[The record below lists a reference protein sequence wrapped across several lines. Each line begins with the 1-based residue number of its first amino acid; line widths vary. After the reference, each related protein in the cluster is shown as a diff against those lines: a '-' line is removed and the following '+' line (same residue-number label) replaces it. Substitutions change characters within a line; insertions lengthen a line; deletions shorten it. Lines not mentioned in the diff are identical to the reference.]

1 MNQQQ
6 ILERK
11 QRGYELSQKVRIQKD
26 GEFYLVPSSKTGK
39 YKVSLFHQTCTCPD
53 HETRKVKCKHLYG
66 VEYFVDSQFL
76 SAIDNVPAEVK
87 ETPKKKT
94 YPQPNW
100 KAYHQSQ
107 VSEKI
112 QFQYL
117 LHQLC
122 QNISTPHPKTGRKRF
137 ELSDLVFAMV
147 YKVYSCFSS
156 RRFMS
161 DLHEAFGKEYLI
173 KLPHYNTIINA
184 FSFGEITPIL
194 TYLIEMS
201 SLPLASIETDF
212 AVDSTGVSTCR
223 FFQWYQA
230 KYWEDKKLI
239 ERRDWVKIHLCCGV
253 KTNIVSAVEISN
265 KFSGDSPYFRPL
277 VDKTALR
284 FKINEVS
291 ADKAYSS
298 EKNMQTVL
306 DYGGTPYIA
315 FKANAGLIGSRSG
328 QIWKNMFHYY
338 SLNQER
344 FLNHYH
350 KRSNVET
357 VFMMIKTKFGDALRS
372 KTETAMVNEALCKV
386 LAHNLC
392 VLITSMHELGL
403 KPKFW
408 KELH

>member
-11 QRGYELSQKVRIQKD
+11 QRGYELSQRVRIQKD
-26 GEFYLVPSSKTGK
+26 GEFYIVPSSKTGK
-39 YKVSLFHQTCTCPD
+39 YKVSLFYQSCTCLD
-53 HETRKVKCKHLYG
+53 HETRKAKCKHLYG
-66 VEYFVDSQFL
+66 VEYFVDQEFL
-76 SAIDNVPAEVK
+76 SAIDNVPSEVK
-87 ETPKKKT
+87 EKPKKKT

-117 LHQLC
+117 LNELC
-122 QNISTPHPKTGRKRF
+122 KPIETPHPQTGRKKF
-137 ELSDLVFAMV
+137 EFSDLVYAMV
-147 YKVYSCFSS
+147 FKVYSCFSS

-161 DLHEAFGKEYLI
+161 DLHEAFGKEYL
-173 KLPHYNTIINA
+173 KHLPHYNTIIKA
-184 FSFGEITPIL
+184 FGFGEITPIL

-201 SLPLASIETDF
+201 SLPLTTVETDF

-239 ERRDWVKIHLCCGV
+239 EKRDWVKIHLCCGV

-265 KFSGDSPYFRPL
+265 KFSGDSPYFKPL

-284 FKINEVS
+284 FTINEVS

-298 EKNMQTVL
+298 ENNMKTVL
-306 DYGGTPYIA
+306 DYGGMPYIA
-315 FKANAGLIGSRSG
+315 FKNNAGLRGSTSG
-328 QIWKNMFHYY
+328 DIWKNMYHYY

-344 FLNHYH
+344 FFEHYH

>member
-11 QRGYELSQKVRIQKD
+11 QRGYQLSQRVRIQKD
-26 GEFYLVPSSKTGK
+26 GEFYIVPSSKTGK
-39 YKVSLFHQTCTCPD
+39 YKVSLFHQTCECLD
-53 HETRKVKCKHLYG
+53 FQTRTAKCKHLYG
-66 VEYFVDSQFL
+66 VEYFVDSAFL
-76 SAIDNVPAEVK
+76 SAIDNIPVEVK
-87 ETPKKKT
+87 EKPKKKT

-117 LHQLC
+117 LNELC
-122 QNISTPHPKTGRKRF
+122 KDISTPHPQTGRKRF
-137 ELSDLVFAMV
+137 EFSDLIYSMVF
-147 YKVYSCFSS
+147 KVYSCFSS
-156 RRFMS
+156 RRFMG
-161 DLHEAFGKEYLI
+161 DLHEAFGKEYLT

-184 FSFGEITPIL
+184 FGFGEITPIL

-201 SLPLASIETDF
+201 ALPLTTVETDF

-239 ERRDWVKIHLCCGV
+239 ERRDWVKIHLICGV
-253 KTNIVSAVEISN
+253 KTNIVSAVEVAD
-265 KFSGDSPYFRPL
+265 KFSGDSPYFKPL

-284 FKINEVS
+284 FTINEVS

-298 EKNMQTVL
+298 EKNMKTVL
-306 DYGGTPYIA
+306 DYGGMPYIA
-315 FKANAGLIGSRSG
+315 FKSNSSGTGSTTG
-328 QIWKNMFHYY
+328 QIFKNMYHYY

-344 FLNHYH
+344 FFEHYH

-357 VFMMIKTKFGDALRS
+357 TFMMIKAKFGDSLRS

-386 LAHNLC
+386 LCHNLC
-392 VLITSMHELGL
+392 CLITSMHELGL

-408 KELH
+408 ANLI

>member
-1 MNQQQ
+1 MNEQQ
-6 ILERK
+6 ITERK
-11 QRGYELSQKVRIQKD
+11 QRGYEIANRYRIQKD
-26 GEFYLVPSSKTGK
+26 GEFYIVPSSKTGK
-39 YKVSLFHQTCTCPD
+39 YKVSLFFQTCTCPD
-53 HETRKVKCKHLYG
+53 FENRKAKCKHLYAT
-66 VEYFVDSQFL
+66 EFHVDRDFL
-76 SAIDNVPAEVK
+76 SAIDNIPPIVK
-87 ETPKKKT
+87 EKPVKKT
-94 YPQPNW
+94 YAQPNW

-117 LHQLC
+117 LNQLC
-122 QNISTPHPKTGRKRF
+122 QGIETPRAETGRKGYEF
-137 ELSDLVFAMV
+137 SDLLFAMV
-147 YKVYSCFSS
+147 FKVYSCFSS

-161 DLHEAFGKEYLI
+161 DLHEAFGKEYL
-173 KLPHYNTIINA
+173 KRLPHYNTIINA
-184 FSFGEITPIL
+184 FSFGNITPCL

-201 SLPLASIETDF
+201 SLPLTSIETDF

-223 FFQWYQA
+223 FFQWYKA
-230 KYWEDKKLI
+230 KYWSDKSIINK
-239 ERRDWVKIHLCCGV
+239 RDWVKIHLCCGV

-265 KFSGDSPYFRPL
+265 KFSGDSPHFKPL

-284 FKINEVS
+284 FTINEVS

-298 EKNMQTVL
+298 ERNMQTVL
-306 DYGGTPYIA
+306 DYGGVPYIA
-315 FKANAGLIGSRSG
+315 FRHNATETGNSTG
-328 QIWKNMFHYY
+328 QVWKNMYHYY

-344 FLNHYH
+344 FSNHYH

-357 VFMMIKTKFGDALRS
+357 TFMMIKTKFGDALRS

-408 KELH
+408 NQLH

>member
-1 MNQQQ
+1 LN
-6 ILERK
+6 
-11 QRGYELSQKVRIQKD
+11 
-26 GEFYLVPSSKTGK
+26 
-39 YKVSLFHQTCTCPD
+39 
-53 HETRKVKCKHLYG
+53 
-66 VEYFVDSQFL
+66 
-76 SAIDNVPAEVK
+76 AIDNVPEAVK

-94 YPQPNW
+94 YAQPNW
-100 KAYHQSQ
+100 KAYHASQ

-117 LHQLC
+117 LNQLC
-122 QNISTPHPKTGRKRF
+122 QPIETPHPQTGRKKF
-137 ELSDLVFAMV
+137 EFSDLVYAMV
-147 YKVYSCFSS
+147 FKVYSCFSS
-156 RRFMS
+156 RRFMG
-161 DLHEAFGKEYLI
+161 DLHEAFGKDYLT
-173 KLPHYNTIINA
+173 KLPHYNPIIKA
-184 FSFGEITPIL
+184 FGFGEITPIL

-201 SLPLASIETDF
+201 SLPLTSIETDF

-230 KYWEDKKLI
+230 KYFEDKKLI
-239 ERRDWVKIHLCCGV
+239 EKRDWVKIHLCCGV

-265 KFSGDSPYFRPL
+265 KFSGDSPFFRPL

-284 FKINEVS
+284 FTINEVS

-298 EKNMQTVL
+298 ERNMQTVL

-315 FKANAGLIGSRSG
+315 FRNNAGANSRATG
-328 QIWKNMFHYY
+328 QVWKNMYHYY
-338 SLNQER
+338 NLNQER

-357 VFMMIKTKFGDALRS
+357 TFMMIKAKFGDALRS
-372 KTETAMVNEALCKV
+372 KTETAMVNEALCKI

-392 VLITSMHELGL
+392 CLITSMHELGL

>member
-6 ILERK
+6 IQERK
-11 QRGYELSQKVRIQKD
+11 QRGYELSQRVRIQKD
-26 GEFYLVPSSKTGK
+26 GEFYTVPSSKTGK
-39 YKVSLFHQTCTCPD
+39 YKVSLYYQTCTCLD
-53 HETRKVKCKHLYG
+53 HESRKVKCKHIYG
-66 VEYFVDSQFL
+66 VEYFVDSEFL
-76 SAIDNVPAEVK
+76 SAIDNIPQEVK
-87 ETPKKKT
+87 EKPKKKT

-117 LHQLC
+117 LNQLC
-122 QNISTPHPKTGRKRF
+122 KGIETPQAETGRKRHDF
-137 ELSDLVFAMV
+137 ADLVFAMV
-147 YKVYSCFSS
+147 FKVYSCFSS

-161 DLHEAFGKEYLI
+161 DLHEAFGKEYLS
-173 KLPHYNTIINA
+173 KLPHYNTIINT

-230 KYWEDKKLI
+230 KYFEDKKLI
-239 ERRDWVKIHLCCGV
+239 NKRDWVKIHLCCGV

-265 KFSGDSPYFRPL
+265 KFSGDSPFFKPL
-277 VDKTALR
+277 VDKTALH
-284 FKINEVS
+284 FAINEVS

-298 EKNMQTVL
+298 EKNMKTVL
-306 DYGGTPYIA
+306 DYGGMPYIA
-315 FKANAGLIGSRSG
+315 FRNNAGAKSWATG
-328 QIWKNMFHYY
+328 QVWKNMYHYY
-338 SLNQER
+338 NLNQER

-408 KELH
+408 NQLH